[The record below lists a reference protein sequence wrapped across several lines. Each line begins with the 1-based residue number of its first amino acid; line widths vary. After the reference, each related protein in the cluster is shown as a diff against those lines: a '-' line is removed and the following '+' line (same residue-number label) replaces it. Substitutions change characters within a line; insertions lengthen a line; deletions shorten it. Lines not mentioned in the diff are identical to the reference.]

1 MARRRWVGV
10 VLAGV
15 GSLVGTL
22 VATQS
27 STGCAEAAMAKEPL
41 RIMPLGDS
49 ITQGGGPDHS
59 YRGFL
64 QQQLNAAGYSYDF
77 VGSYGNIVPPGGEA
91 TWAWADETQSNYRGS
106 LDRDFEGHGGF
117 QAGQPEAV
125 VGYKDHMLA
134 QMVPT
139 DIPLFQPDIV
149 LLHIG
154 TNDYLGGWTTHGP
167 WHGPGG
173 DWDQRV
179 ELSAKNV
186 IDLIDTIHQLRPQTT
201 ILVSAIARP
210 GLNTILDGLTQVS
223 NIVKAGVQ
231 TRQSAGRNLRFVANT
246 YDTITTADMAD
257 AVHPNDNG
265 YTKMATTWYQALTP
279 LLDNMGVGTPS
290 AAVPA
295 ATAAVPAS
303 SADTAASPPETTG
316 SVRPEGAGSGD
327 GGTRGPNAADPTTVA
342 ASSGLPANAP
352 TSAATAAAV
361 AVPASSVPSAGQATS
376 ASSRATTTVS
386 SPEPTGSAPAVSTPP
401 AKASSGRC
409 GAHATAVPV
418 NRYPR

>member
-15 GSLVGTL
+15 ASLVGTL

-27 STGCAEAAMAKEPL
+27 YTGCAEAAMATEPI

-49 ITQGGGPDHS
+49 ITLGGGPDHS

-91 TWAWADETQSNYRGS
+91 TWAWAEDVQRNYVGP

-201 ILVSAIARP
+201 ILVSAIAGP

-223 NIVKAGVQ
+223 NIVASAVDQ
-231 TRQSAGRNLRFVANT
+231 RRAAGRNLQFLANT

-265 YTKMATTWYQALTP
+265 YTKMAATWYKALTP
-279 LLDNMGVGTPS
+279 ILDSMGVGTPS
-290 AAVPA
+290 VTVPAAVPA
-295 ATAAVPAS
+295 VPAVPS
-303 SADTAASPPETTG
+303 RSADTAASPPDTTG
-316 SVRPEGAGSGD
+316 SVHPEGARSGD

-342 ASSGLPANAP
+342 ASSGVPANAP
-352 TSAATAAAV
+352 TSAATAGAI

-376 ASSRATTTVS
+376 ASSRATTVS

-409 GAHATAVPV
+409 GAHGTAVPV
-418 NRYPR
+418 NR